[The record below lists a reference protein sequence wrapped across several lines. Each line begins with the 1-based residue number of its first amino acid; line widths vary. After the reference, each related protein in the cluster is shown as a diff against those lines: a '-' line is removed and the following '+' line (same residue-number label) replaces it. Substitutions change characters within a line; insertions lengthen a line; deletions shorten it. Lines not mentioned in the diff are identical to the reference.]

1 MTTKRSSLPA
11 PSSKVSAELRPFFS
25 ALTEIIETGEGNR
38 GNGLDKKLTYRDLL
52 ESGAFTLRPG
62 WKPGGNG
69 GLVPSPGVPDRAIP
83 PAPVGFQGV
92 GVFGMNTLTWGDP
105 YKLYRNHS
113 LTNIYRSETDNFGQA
128 TLISRATG
136 MMYSDPIRG
145 DAVDPNDPK
154 KGKVYFYWITWVSTS
169 GIEGPPDSPAGTAV
183 EAMLDIEYLLKLI
196 TSQTNQSEL
205 AKALAKAIDLEGLN
219 KTIAMLDAAAQSARL
234 LTSAE
239 RFLRDDENV
248 QIRRQITDMRVQ
260 TGSDIKA
267 AITQLQEVITSD
279 QQAIAHQIDLMEA
292 SIGENAVNIVT
303 ERTARINL
311 QEAATQALTSMSSRL
326 ETAESVLTQYSE
338 TFSSALQ
345 TQARNMEGL
354 VSRMDT
360 TAAQYLSDQQTIA
373 TEFEATASAITS
385 LQTSLN
391 NQSAAIEQTLSTHS
405 SALEGLSAQYTLRL
419 DVNGLISGFGA
430 YNNGT
435 VADFAILANRFW
447 IATPGAHGP
456 NYVNPFMLDGEKVY
470 INTLLVKEAS
480 IQQAQIGPIS
490 IGKLTANDGF
500 TPVTTVGGQ
509 LRAEAIDVAN
519 ITIGFGQVYGQLV
532 SSQIGAGGLPRF
544 VIDPQAGIFMNG
556 LVGGTRMVMTDQYQ
570 HWYDAAGGLRIEIG
584 EMMV

>member
-1 MTTKRSSLPA
+1 
-11 PSSKVSAELRPFFS
+11 
-25 ALTEIIETGEGNR
+25 
-38 GNGLDKKLTYRDLL
+38 
-52 ESGAFTLRPG
+52 
-62 WKPGGNG
+62 
-69 GLVPSPGVPDRAIP
+69 
-83 PAPVGFQGV
+83 
-92 GVFGMNTLTWGDP
+92 
-105 YKLYRNHS
+105 
-113 LTNIYRSETDNFGQA
+113 
-128 TLISRATG
+128 
-136 MMYSDPIRG
+136 MMYSDPVRG

-169 GIEGPPDSPAGTAV
+169 GIEGPPNSPAGTAV

-205 AKALAKAIDLEGLN
+205 AKALAKAIDLDGLN

-292 SIGENAVNIVT
+292 SIGENSVDIVT

-311 QEAATQALTSMSSRL
+311 QEAATQALTGMSSRL
-326 ETAESVLTQYSE
+326 ETAESVLVQYSE
-338 TFSSALQ
+338 TFSNALQ
-345 TQARNMEGL
+345 TQARNMESL

-373 TEFEATASAITS
+373 TEFEATARAITS
-385 LQTSLN
+385 LQTNLN
-391 NQSAAIEQTLSTHS
+391 DQSAAIEQTLSTHS

-447 IATPGAHGP
+447 VATPGANGP
-456 NYVNPFMLDGEKVY
+456 NYVNPFTIDGEKVY
-470 INTLLVKEAS
+470 INTLLVREAS

-509 LRAEAIDVAN
+509 LRADAIDVAN

>member
-1 MTTKRSSLPA
+1 MTAKRSSLPA

-38 GNGLDKKLTYRDLL
+38 GNPLDKKLTYRELL

-62 WKPGGNG
+62 WKPGGTG
-69 GLVPSPGVPDRAIP
+69 GLVPSPGVPDRAVP
-83 PAPVGFQGV
+83 PAPVGFQAV
-92 GVFGMNTLTWGDP
+92 GVFGMNTLTWDNP

-128 TLISRATG
+128 VLISRATG
-136 MMYSDPIRG
+136 MIYSDPIRG
-145 DAVDPNDPK
+145 DVVDPNDPK
-154 KGKVYFYWITWVSTS
+154 KGISYYYWITWVSAS
-169 GIEGPPDSPAGTAV
+169 GVEGPPNSPAGTHV
-183 EAMLDIEYLLKLI
+183 ESMLSIDYLLDLI
-196 TSQTNQSEL
+196 TKEMNQSEL
-205 AKALAKAIDLEGLN
+205 AKALAKAIDLDGLN
-219 KTIAMLDAAAQSARL
+219 QQIAMLDAAAQAAKL
-234 LTSAE
+234 MTSAE
-239 RFLRDDENV
+239 RYLRDDENV
-248 QIRRQITDMRVQ
+248 HIRRQISDLRVQ

-267 AITQLQEVITSD
+267 AISQLQEVITSD
-279 QQAIAHQIDLMEA
+279 QQAIAHQIDLMQA
-292 SIGENAVNIVT
+292 SIGENSVDIVT

-311 QEAATQALTSMSSRL
+311 QEAATQALNGMSSRL
-326 ETAESVLTQYSE
+326 EKAESVLTQYSE
-338 TFSSALQ
+338 TFASALES
-345 TQARNMEGL
+345 QARNMEGL

-373 TEFEATASAITS
+373 TEFEATARAITS
-385 LQTSLN
+385 MQSTVN
-391 NQSAAIEQTLSTHS
+391 EQSAAIQQTLSTHS
-405 SALEGLSAQYTLRL
+405 SALEGLAAQYTLRL

-430 YNNGT
+430 YNNGA

-447 IATPGAHGP
+447 VATPGVRGP
-456 NYVNPFMLDGEKVY
+456 NYVNPFMLEGEKVY

-519 ITIGFGQVYGQLV
+519 ITIGFGQVYGQLK

-556 LVGGTRMVMTDQYQ
+556 LVGGTRMVMTDSYQ
-570 HWYDAAGGLRIEIG
+570 HWYDPAGNLRIEIG
-584 EMMV
+584 ELMT

>member
-83 PAPVGFQGV
+83 PAPVGFQGT
-92 GVFGMNTLTWGDP
+92 GVFGMNTLIWENP

-136 MMYSDPIRG
+136 MMYSDPVRG

-169 GIEGPPDSPAGTAV
+169 GIEGPPNSPAGTAV

-338 TFSSALQ
+338 TFSNALQ

-354 VSRMDT
+354 VSRMDN

-509 LRAEAIDVAN
+509 LRADAIDVAN
-519 ITIGFGQVYGQLV
+519 ITIGFGQVYGQLA

>member
-38 GNGLDKKLTYRDLL
+38 GNGLDKKLTFRDLL

-62 WKPGGNG
+62 WKPGGTG
-69 GLVPSPGVPDRAIP
+69 GLVPAPGIPDRAVP
-83 PAPVGFQGV
+83 PAPVGFQAV
-92 GVFGMNTLTWGDP
+92 GVFGMNTLTWENP

-113 LTNIYRSETDNFGQA
+113 LTNIYRSGTDNFGQA

-136 MMYSDPIRG
+136 MIYSDPVRG
-145 DAVDPNDPK
+145 DAVDPDDPK
-154 KGKVYFYWITWVSTS
+154 KGISYYYWITWVSTS
-169 GIEGPPDSPAGTAV
+169 NVEGPPNSPDGTYV
-183 EAMLDIEYLLKLI
+183 ESMLDIDYLLELI
-196 TSQTNQSEL
+196 TKETSQSEL

-219 KTIAMLDAAAQSARL
+219 QTIAMLGAAAQSAKL
-234 LTSAE
+234 MTSAE
-239 RFLRDDENV
+239 RYLRDDENV
-248 QIRRQITDMRVQ
+248 QIRRQVSDLRVQ
-260 TGSDIKA
+260 TGKDITA

-279 QQAIAHQIDLMEA
+279 QQAIAHQIDLMQA
-292 SIGENAVNIVT
+292 SIGENSADIVS

-311 QEAATQALTSMSSRL
+311 QEAATEALNSMSSRL
-326 ETAESVLTQYSE
+326 EGAEAVLTQYGE
-338 TFSSALQ
+338 TFASAIEA
-345 TQARNMEGL
+345 QARNLEGL
-354 VSRMDT
+354 VSRMDN

-373 TEFEATASAITS
+373 TEFEATANSITS
-385 LQTSLN
+385 LQSSVN
-391 NQSAAIEQTLSTHS
+391 EQSAAVQQTLSTHTT
-405 SALEGLSAQYTLRL
+405 ALEGLSAQYTLRL

-430 YNNGT
+430 YNDGT

-447 IATPGAHGP
+447 IATPGVHGP
-456 NYVNPFMLDGEKVY
+456 NYVNPFTIDGEKVY

-490 IGKLTANDGF
+490 IGKLTANDGV

-519 ITIGFGQVYGQLV
+519 ITIGFGQVYGQLK
-532 SSQIGAGGLPRF
+532 SSQVGAGGLPRF

-556 LVGGTRMVMTDQYQ
+556 LLGGTRMVMTDSYQ
-570 HWYDAAGGLRIEIG
+570 RWYDPAGDLRIEIG
-584 EMMV
+584 ELLL

>member
-69 GLVPSPGVPDRAIP
+69 GLVPNPGVPDRATP

-92 GVFGMNTLTWGDP
+92 GVFGMNTLTWDNP

-136 MMYSDPIRG
+136 MMYSDPVRG

-169 GIEGPPDSPAGTAV
+169 GIEGPPNSPAGTAV

-338 TFSSALQ
+338 TFSNALQ

>member
-92 GVFGMNTLTWGDP
+92 GVFGMNTLTWDNP

-113 LTNIYRSETDNFGQA
+113 LTNIYRSETDNFGQS

-136 MMYSDPIRG
+136 MMYSDPVRG

-169 GIEGPPDSPAGTAV
+169 GIEGPPNSPAGTAV

-205 AKALAKAIDLEGLN
+205 AKALAKAIDLDGLN

-292 SIGENAVNIVT
+292 SIGENSVDIVT

-311 QEAATQALTSMSSRL
+311 QEAATQALTGMSSRL
-326 ETAESVLTQYSE
+326 ETAESVLVQYSE
-338 TFSSALQ
+338 NFSNALQ
-345 TQARNMEGL
+345 TQARNMESL

-373 TEFEATASAITS
+373 TEFEATARAITS
-385 LQTSLN
+385 LQTNLN
-391 NQSAAIEQTLSTHS
+391 DQSAAIEQTLSTHS

-447 IATPGAHGP
+447 VATPGANGP
-456 NYVNPFMLDGEKVY
+456 NYVNPFTIDGEKVY
-470 INTLLVKEAS
+470 INTLLVREAS

-509 LRAEAIDVAN
+509 LRADAIDVAN

>member
-83 PAPVGFQGV
+83 PAPVGFQGA
-92 GVFGMNTLTWGDP
+92 GVFGMNTLTWDNP

-128 TLISRATG
+128 TQISRATG
-136 MMYSDPIRG
+136 MMYSDTIRG

-169 GIEGPPDSPAGTAV
+169 GIEGPPNSPAGTAI
-183 EAMLDIEYLLKLI
+183 EAQLDIDYLLKLI
-196 TSQTNQSEL
+196 TSQTSQSEL

-219 KTIAMLDAAAQSARL
+219 QTIAMLDAAAQSARL

-239 RFLRDDENV
+239 RFLRDDDNV
-248 QIRRQITDMRVQ
+248 QIRRQITDIRVQ
-260 TGSDIKA
+260 TGEDVKA

-279 QQAIAHQIDLMEA
+279 QQAIAHQIDLMQVSVGKA
-292 SIGENAVNIVT
+292 QADIVGE
-303 ERTARINL
+303 RSARITL
-311 QEAATQALTSMSSRL
+311 QDAATQALNGMSSRL
-326 ETAESVLTQYSE
+326 ETAEAVLTGYSE
-338 TFSSALQ
+338 TFASALE
-345 TQARNMEGL
+345 TQVRNMMSL
-354 VSRMDT
+354 VARMDNSD
-360 TAAQYLSDQQTIA
+360 AKYVSDQQTIVN
-373 TEFEATASAITS
+373 EFEATARAITT
-385 LQTSLN
+385 LQSNLN
-391 NQSAAIEQTLSTHS
+391 DQSAAIEQTLSTHS

-430 YNNGT
+430 YNNGQ
-435 VADFAILANRFW
+435 VADFSILANRFW
-447 IATPGAHGP
+447 LATPGAHGP
-456 NYVNPFMLDGEKVY
+456 NYVNPFTVDNERVY

-500 TPVTTVGGQ
+500 TPITTIGGQ
-509 LRAEAIDVAN
+509 LRAEAIDVAS
-519 ITIGFGQVYGQLV
+519 ITIGFGQIYGQLV